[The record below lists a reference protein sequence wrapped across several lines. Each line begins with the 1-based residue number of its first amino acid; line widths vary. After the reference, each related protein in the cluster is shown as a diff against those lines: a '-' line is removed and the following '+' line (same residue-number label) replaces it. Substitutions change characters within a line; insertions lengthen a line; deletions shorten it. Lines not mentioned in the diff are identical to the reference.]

1 MELEIR
7 VSDFGGANKFQEQ
20 PYTQAI
26 KQAFKHTLKQ
36 TKRRQWNLFTK
47 RFPTPISQS

>member
-26 KQAFKHTLKQ
+26 NQALKHTLKQ
-36 TKRRQWNLFTK
+36 TKHRQWNLFTK
-47 RFPTPISQS
+47 RFPTPVSQS

>member
-36 TKRRQWNLFTK
+36 TTRRQWNVFTK
-47 RFPTPISQS
+47 

>member
-7 VSDFGGANKFQEQ
+7 VSDFGAANKFQEQ

-36 TKRRQWNLFTK
+36 TKCRQWNLNAK
-47 RFPTPISQS
+47 RSSIPMGYS